1 MSLRAVGEAI
11 SSKRGRN
18 AKTLRLRSLRSAR
31 NNMLGFLLSLFVGWP
46 AILATVILSLIGLLR
61 NDYRFI
67 LTAAILSFPYSWF
80 LSGFPIL
87 QSPVFLLPVL
97 LLGSSYFMF
106 RGREMLAWILGVPF
120 FLAVLLLFFV
130 ISSQ

>member
-1 MSLRAVGEAI
+1 
-11 SSKRGRN
+11 
-18 AKTLRLRSLRSAR
+18 
-31 NNMLGFLLSLFVGWP
+31 MLSFLLSLLVGWP

-61 NDYRFI
+61 NNYRF
-67 LTAAILSFPYSWF
+67 LLAAAILALPFCWF

-87 QSPVFLLPVL
+87 QSPVFLLPLL

-120 FLAVLLLFFV
+120 FLAIVLLFFV
-130 ISSQ
+130 VSSQ

>member
-1 MSLRAVGEAI
+1 
-11 SSKRGRN
+11 
-18 AKTLRLRSLRSAR
+18 
-31 NNMLGFLLSLFVGWP
+31 MLGFLLSLFVGWP